1 MINPER
7 RKRPQKSRAADYMK
21 GLGWDGAIKQS
32 WRSLPN
38 KATWRVKWAQM
49 VMWHII
55 SSNTGERIVTSL
67 MFARDIIVVKDYY
80 FGG

>member
-1 MINPER
+1 
-7 RKRPQKSRAADYMK
+7 MK
-21 GLGWDGAIKQS
+21 GLGWDGAIKQR

-38 KATWRVKWAQM
+38 KANWRIKWAQM

-55 SSNTGERIVTSL
+55 PSNTGERFVTSL
-67 MFARDIIVVKDYY
+67 FARDIIVVKDYY

>member
-1 MINPER
+1 
-7 RKRPQKSRAADYMK
+7 MK
-21 GLGWDGAIKQS
+21 GLGWGGAIKQRC
-32 WRSLPN
+32 RSLPN
-38 KATWRVKWAQM
+38 KATWRVEWAQM

-55 SSNTGERIVTSL
+55 PSNTGEDIVTSL